1 MDYKV
6 FIDTNI
12 LLEVIFVRNNY
23 KICRKLILDNYK
35 KSYISALSIH
45 ICNYF
50 IEKYKLNL
58 EDYKEFFNS
67 FEIVTLD
74 AKLLELAYQNHNKD
88 FEDSIQISSAI
99 SAKCDK
105 FITLDQ
111 KLLKNYNQLINIE
124 IPK

>member
-35 KSYISALSIH
+35 NLYISALSVH

-50 IEKYKLNL
+50 IEKYNLNL
-58 EDYKEFFNS
+58 QEYQEFFNS
-67 FEIVTLD
+67 FEIISLD
-74 AKLLELAYQNHNKD
+74 TKIINSAYKNYNKD
-88 FEDSIQISSAI
+88 FEDSVQIASAI
-99 SAKCDK
+99 SIKCDK

-111 KLLKNYNQLINIE
+111 KLFKNYNHLINIE
-124 IPK
+124 LLK